1 MDAQFINPVIN
12 SVRNVL
18 TTMAHIEPNTGTP
31 FKKKRDDFARGK
43 NITGLMTMVGK
54 KEVIANIGKRVS
66 ASIALTFSE
75 SAILHITKKM
85 MPMEI
90 SKIDGIVIDL
100 AGEIANMVLGGA
112 KTELEE
118 KGYKFKMSLPTIIVG
133 TDYLIAHKVKT
144 SVITIPF
151 SMQEGN
157 FSVEVAY
164 EET

>member
-1 MDAQFINPVIN
+1 MEAQFINPVIA
-12 SVRNVL
+12 SVVNVL
-18 TTMAHIEPNTGTP
+18 TTMSQIKPSTGLP
-31 FKKKRDDFARGK
+31 IRKKAGDFAKGK

-54 KEVIANIGKRVS
+54 KEVIANLSKRVS

-75 SAILHITKKM
+75 EAILHIAKKM

-90 SKIDGIVIDL
+90 TKIDGIVIDL

-118 KGYKFKMSLPTIIVG
+118 KGYIFQMSLPTIIIG
-133 TDYLIAHKVKT
+133 TDYLIAHKIKSPIINV
-144 SVITIPF
+144 PF
-151 SMQEGN
+151 SMPEGN
-157 FSVEVAY
+157 FYVEVGY